1 MSGNTPTSVF
11 TNITDTHDDDALLGV
26 STTQLHFP
34 KPYTAQST
42 ANFELIN
49 RHPEKYIA
57 YKVMSMDPK
66 RYIVNPTSGILA
78 PGSGSG
84 DIGGSGGNIGG
95 GGGSPTSKATS
106 GTSSTSGSTA
116 SQSSTKV
123 QLTMLPLANNAQA
136 LSDFMRTRQKFMV
149 KWRLLEGVPA
159 AGVTGKELVKN
170 ADEYPGSPV
179 MSNIKIGCSFDQQAS
194 LSVHS
199 AEGPEE
205 EVAAMVA
212 PGVCGSPAPAPAS
225 QPIEAIKPAEAPRQ
239 SSTSVENAAAAAL
252 EGVAQGLGGLL
263 AIDRPNPYIAAIL
276 GMLAVIIVILLVK

>member
-159 AGVTGKELVKN
+159 AGVKN

-212 PGVCGSPAPAPAS
+212 PGRLC